1 MALVANAILVILSLI
16 LGARL
21 VKQYQR
27 RPRSH
32 TRWYAVGLLLTA
44 VAAFPELYNQAMGS
58 LPTVLW
64 WVYWSTGSALVGFL
78 AVGTAYLIS
87 PRVGQI
93 MLAVVGV
100 LALWVIVATLLTA
113 GPSPEVVAHESMAK
127 APNATIKLPFLI
139 QNILGS
145 LVILGGTL
153 FSFIRTRAIYNVWI
167 ALGTLVFASGGAAA
181 GLVDFPGAFY
191 FTQSV
196 GMILLYMGVT
206 GAGAHRPAATVAG

>member
-1 MALVANAILVILSLI
+1 MALVANAILVVLSLI
-16 LGARL
+16 LGIRL
-21 VKQYQR
+21 IRQYQR

-32 TRWYAVGLLLTA
+32 TGWYAVGLLLTA
-44 VAAFPELYNQAMGS
+44 VAAFPELYNQFTGT

-64 WVYWSTGSALVGFL
+64 WVYWSTGSTLVGFM

-87 PRVGQI
+87 PRVGQVA
-93 MLAVVGV
+93 LAVVGILGV
-100 LALWVIVATLLTA
+100 WVIAATILTA
-113 GPSPEVVAHESMAK
+113 GPTPELFSHESMAK

-153 FSFIRTRAIYNVWI
+153 FSFVRTRAIYNVWI

-196 GMILLYMGVT
+196 GMILLYVGVT
-206 GAGAHRPAATVAG
+206 GAGAYRPSVTATG